1 MVNIE
6 GGTQVAVVDALP
18 GEAKYAACGACH
30 GAQGGGGVG
39 PALAGQSVEYIVGR
53 LNQYK
58 AGEKV
63 GNQSNLMW
71 VKQQDC
77 LIKTLMIL
85 RSTLILYE
93 RYFSAFNDKVFRF
106 FADTF
111 FAKRYGH
118 RAVVLETVAG
128 VPGMV
133 AGMLVHLK
141 SLRTH
146 KRGYGPIIRK
156 LLAEAE
162 NERMH
167 LMFFIEIAEPNK
179 LERSHNLAQFIFW
192 HFYLVMYLISPRTA
206 HMMTHYFEE
215 EAVKS
220 YTEYLEL
227 IESGRLKMLMLLSW
241 QSNTMVWMQMQG
253 SLPWYNTFVLMNK
266 ITAK

>member
-1 MVNIE
+1 MY
-6 GGTQVAVVDALP
+6 
-18 GEAKYAACGACH
+18 GEQKLVTNYTAK
-30 GAQGGGGVG
+30 
-39 PALAGQSVEYIVGR
+39 SMT
-53 LNQYK
+53 K
-58 AGEKV
+58 
-63 GNQSNLMW
+63 
-71 VKQQDC
+71 
-77 LIKTLMIL
+77 
-85 RSTLILYE
+85 
-93 RYFSAFNDKVFRF
+93 FFRF

-141 SLRTH
+141 SLRTY

-179 LERSHNLAQFIFW
+179 LERGLIVLAQFIFW
-192 HFYLVMYLISPRTA
+192 HFYLVMYLISPSTA

-227 IESGRLKMLMLLSW
+227 ILNGKIEDVPAPQLAIEYYGMDADAKLS
-241 QSNTMVWMQMQG
+241 TMIHYIRADEQNHSIVN
-253 SLPWYNTFVLMNK
+253 LEYANVLR
-266 ITAK
+266 